1 MAGFSNYL
9 ENELL
14 DFIFTDATGDVSA
27 GFASVFVSLHSA
39 DPGETGASEIS
50 ASGGGQL
57 RNELARNTDWNSA
70 SSGLTDNANAIT
82 FSGMPSATITHIGI
96 WDNSAGAA
104 ENFLFGGSL
113 SATAILNS
121 GDTFEIAAGD
131 LDITLD

>member
-1 MAGFSNYL
+1 MAGFSNYM
-9 ENELL
+9 ENEIL
-14 DFIFTDATGDVSA
+14 DHLFADPGLSA
-27 GFASVFVSLHSA
+27 GFATVWMSLHSG

-57 RNELARNTDWNSA
+57 RIQVTRTTDWNSA
-70 SSGLTDNANAIT
+70 SSGLTDNKTAFTWSA
-82 FSGMPSATITHIGI
+82 MPSATVTHIGM
-96 WDNSAGAA
+96 WDDSSGAT
-104 ENFLFGGSL
+104 ENFMAGGSL

>member
-1 MAGFSNYL
+1 MAGFSDYL
-9 ENELL
+9 ENEVL
-14 DFIFTDATGDVSA
+14 DHLFTDIGLSA
-27 GFASVFVSLHSA
+27 GFATVFMTLHSA

-50 ASGGGQL
+50 ASDSSQL
-57 RNELARNTDWNSA
+57 VIQVTRNTDWNSA
-70 SSGLTDNANAIT
+70 SSGLTDNANAFT
-82 FSGMPSATITHIGI
+82 WSGMPSATVTHVGM

-104 ENFLFGGSL
+104 RNFLMGGSL